1 MNESELNKYLK
12 SYVPIIRTFHKLER
26 VRYIARVL
34 LCILVCTVSI
44 MFSFCV
50 VVREK
55 FPSVY
60 SLTSLSFN
68 HVACVFGISVCCKRL
83 ATIIPRPSHCPIF
96 DCLQCDQK
104 LTVGE
109 GLGMRLARDTVSFM

>member
-1 MNESELNKYLK
+1 MYM
-12 SYVPIIRTFHKLER
+12 
-26 VRYIARVL
+26 ARVL

-60 SLTSLSFN
+60 SLTVYLSSFN
-68 HVACVFGISVCCKRL
+68 HVACGFGRSVCCNKL
-83 ATIIPRPSHCPIF
+83 PFIILRPSHCPIF
-96 DCLQCDQK
+96 DCLQYDQK
-104 LTVGE
+104 LDSGKVWEQGE
-109 GLGMRLARDTVSFM
+109 LFTQTTLLRWCEKFSLGMRLGLCD